1 MSDKSPR
8 NSSSESEFF
17 DDAISS
23 NKIENIIRKSVDAKK
38 FARVRRLV
46 EKDGTF
52 NVVKRSS
59 SFNFLADYNV
69 LLEMKWVS
77 FLALS
82 LVVYVLSFA
91 AFGALIYS
99 LKDALKYDKPIPK
112 PSKDE
117 TTPAKQDDSGQREYF
132 GRERAMEQF
141 LNITECFLGV
151 NNYADGVLLAI
162 ETVTTIGY
170 GTKFPDPACPEAIL
184 TSMLIVFWSLF
195 LSALFSGIFL
205 ARFAT
210 SFGSSKIRFSQMAA
224 ISKINGNLY
233 FMIRL
238 ADPMASGNDIVEVNS
253 FACIKQRVDDGKITA
268 RSRVNI
274 LHIGCMKFSY
284 DFDHVHN
291 HFPLMWPMVLYHK
304 IDKDSPLY
312 RLDPTKLSETKL
324 EIIVKV
330 SGVRTGTGGTILSNT
345 SYINKEIIWG
355 GYFCPNS
362 VLFRVENDKGESINV
377 ASIGQKDIDK
387 IIPDDTPAHSA
398 HKLDE
403 MGPML
408 LTEAWFGE

>member
-17 DDAISS
+17 DAISS

-38 FARVRRLV
+38 FARVRRIV

-77 FLALS
+77 FMALS

-99 LKDALKYDKPIPK
+99 LRDALKYDKPIPK
-112 PSKDE
+112 PSKDVI
-117 TTPAKQDDSGQREYF
+117 TNNKQDDSGQREYF

-151 NNYADGVLLAI
+151 DTYADGILLAI

-170 GTKFPDPACPEAIL
+170 GTKFPNPACPEAIL

-224 ISKINGNLY
+224 ISQINGNLY

-253 FACIKQRVDDGKITA
+253 FACIKQRVDEGKITA

-291 HFPLMWPMVLYHK
+291 HFPLMWPMVLYHR

-312 RLDPTKLSETKL
+312 RLDPTKLLESKL

-362 VLFRVENDKGESINV
+362 VLFRIKNDKGEIINI
-377 ASIGQKDIDK
+377 ASIGQKDMDK
-387 IIPDDTPAHSA
+387 IISDDTPPHSA

-403 MGPML
+403 MRPSAKGL
-408 LTEAWFGE
+408 VV

>member
-1 MSDKSPR
+1 MMQTR
-8 NSSSESEFF
+8 NTSSEEEYF
-17 DDAISS
+17 DAISS

-38 FARVRRLV
+38 FARVRRIV

-52 NVVKRSS
+52 NVVMRSS
-59 SFNFLADYNV
+59 SFNFLTDYNV

-77 FLALS
+77 FIALS
-82 LVVYVLSFA
+82 LVVYLLSFA
-91 AFGALIYS
+91 AFGGLIFC
-99 LKDALKYDKPIPK
+99 LKDAYQEEEDKKPK
-112 PSKDE
+112 DDLTSKNQDNLDE
-117 TTPAKQDDSGQREYF
+117 SEYF
-132 GRERAMEQF
+132 GRERAMEKF
-141 LNITECFLGV
+141 RNVTTCFHGV
-151 NNYADGVLLAI
+151 KSYGDGILLAI

-184 TSMLIVFWSLF
+184 MSMLMVFWSLL

-210 SFGSSKIRFSQMAA
+210 SFGTSKIRFSQKAA
-224 ISKINGNLY
+224 ISKINGDLF

-238 ADPMASGNDIVEVNS
+238 ADPMASGKDVVEVNS
-253 FACIKQRVDDGKITA
+253 FACINQRVDGDHITV
-268 RSRVNI
+268 RRKVNI

-284 DFDHVHN
+284 DYEQVQN

-312 RLDPTKLSETKL
+312 RLDPSKLLESKL

-330 SGVRTGTGGTILSNT
+330 SGIRTGTGATILSNT
-345 SYINKEIIWG
+345 SYINKEIVWG

-362 VLFRVENDKGESINV
+362 VLFRIKNDEGQIINI
-377 ASIGQKDIDK
+377 ASIGQADIDK
-387 IIPDDTPAHSA
+387 IILDDTEPYSA

-403 MGPML
+403 MRQSSKGM
-408 LTEAWFGE
+408 